1 MSDAG
6 PAAVATSCAA
16 AAAAVAAIPFLEA
29 LRGQVEERRADG
41 GILAVLL
48 IECGV
53 ISRIDAVWGYQVG
66 DSVRGRVAALLRT
79 DVLRPGDLVG
89 DMGRDDFACV
99 LSTVD
104 GPDVALL
111 AANKSLRELSTP
123 FWIGEDE
130 IYASPAIGIAMF
142 PAHGDQAE
150 TLLQRAKSACILAR
164 ELPGSIADYGEDRDS
179 LAASKL
185 LYENRLRTAV
195 AEDAINLVFQPQYDL
210 RLGQVMGAEGL
221 LRWRDP
227 ALGLIPSE
235 DAFAAAESADVVIPL
250 VSSVLNR
257 ALRNVSE
264 FRYSAGLDLRVGV
277 KLPARVLRYPELL
290 DVVERALGTWSRRP
304 GTLILEIGETSVLG
318 AEEVTRETLGRLK
331 ALGVKLSIDDPGMAF
346 SSLFWLASMP
356 FQEIKIDVSA
366 ANELTGGPKSERILQ
381 SFIELAHH
389 LKFAVVAV
397 GVADDAAAARLKE
410 LGCDY
415 MQADYKGPP
424 LAPAAFVERFGFNEG

>member
-1 MSDAG
+1 MSEAG
-6 PAAVATSCAA
+6 AATPCAA
-16 AAAAVAAIPFLEA
+16 TVITAIPFLEV
-29 LRGQVEERRADG
+29 LRGQIEERRADG
-41 GILAVLL
+41 GNLAVLL

-66 DSVRGRVAALLRT
+66 DSVRARMAELLRT
-79 DVLRPGDLVG
+79 DVLRPGDLIS

-104 GPDVALL
+104 GPAVALL
-111 AANKSLRELSTP
+111 AAKKSLRAVSTP
-123 FWIGEDE
+123 FWIGDDE
-130 IYASPAIGIAMF
+130 IYARPAIGIAMF

-150 TLLQRAKSACILAR
+150 TLLQRAKSACALAR
-164 ELPGSIADYGEDRDS
+164 DLDGSIADYDAGRDNS
-179 LAASKL
+179 TASKL

-195 AEDAINLVFQPQYDL
+195 AEDAINLIFQPQYDL

-221 LRWRDP
+221 LRWHDP

-235 DAFAAAESADVVIPL
+235 DAFAAAESADVVIQL
-250 VSSVLNR
+250 VSSILNR
-257 ALRNVSE
+257 ALRNISE

-277 KLPARVLRYPELL
+277 KLPARVLRYTELI

-304 GTLILEIGETSVLG
+304 GTLILEIGETAVLG
-318 AEEVTRETLGRLK
+318 AEAAPRETLGRLK
-331 ALGVKLSIDDPGMAF
+331 ELGVKLSIDDPGMAF

-366 ANELTGGPKSERILQ
+366 ASDLIGGRQSDRILQ
-381 SFIELAHH
+381 SIIELAHH

-410 LGCDY
+410 LRCDF
-415 MQADYKGPP
+415 MQADFKGPA
-424 LAPAAFVERFGFNEG
+424 LAPADFVERFGFNEG

>member
-1 MSDAG
+1 MNSADSTGTALLCGAGAVDA
-6 PAAVATSCAA
+6 V
-16 AAAAVAAIPFLEA
+16 PFMEA
-29 LRGQVEERRADG
+29 LRGLVEERRADG
-41 GILAVLL
+41 GNLAVLL
-48 IECGV
+48 VECGV

-66 DSVRGRVAALLRT
+66 DSVRGRVAELLRS

-104 GPDVALL
+104 GPAVALL
-111 AANKSLRELSTP
+111 AAKKSLRELGTP

-150 TLLQRAKSACILAR
+150 TLLQRARSACVLAR
-164 ELPGSIADYGEDRDS
+164 ELSGRIADYGEDRDG

-185 LYENRLRTAV
+185 LYENRLRSAV
-195 AEDAINLVFQPQYDL
+195 AEDAIHLVFQPQYDL

-221 LRWRDP
+221 LRWQDP
-227 ALGLIPSE
+227 QLGLIPTE
-235 DAFAAAESADVVIPL
+235 HAFAAAESADVVIQL

-257 ALRNVSE
+257 ALRNISE

-277 KLPARVLRYPELL
+277 KLPASALRYPELL

-304 GTLILEIGETSVLG
+304 GALILEIGEISVLG
-318 AEEVTRETLGRLK
+318 TEAVTRETLGRLK
-331 ALGVKLSIDDPGMAF
+331 ELGVKLSIDDPGMAF
-346 SSLFWLASMP
+346 SSLFWLATMP

-366 ANELTGGPKSERILQ
+366 ANDLTGGPKSERILQ
-381 SFIELAHH
+381 SIVELAHH
-389 LKFAVVAV
+389 LRLAVVAV
-397 GVADDAAAARLKE
+397 GVSGDAAAARLKE
-410 LGCDY
+410 LGCDF
-415 MQADYKGPP
+415 MQADYKGPA
-424 LAPAAFVERFGFNEG
+424 LAPAEFVARFGFSDD

>member
-1 MSDAG
+1 MSDTDSVG
-6 PAAVATSCAA
+6 AVTPSG
-16 AAAAVAAIPFLEA
+16 VPGVEVTPFMEA
-29 LRGQVEERRADG
+29 LLGQVEERRTDG
-41 GILAVLL
+41 GNLAVLL
-48 IECGV
+48 VECGV

-66 DSVRGRVAALLRT
+66 DSVRARVAEMLRT
-79 DVLRPGDLVG
+79 DVLRPGDLVC

-99 LSTVD
+99 LSSVD

-111 AANKSLRELSTP
+111 AAKKSLRILSTP
-123 FWIGEDE
+123 FWIGDDE

-150 TLLQRAKSACILAR
+150 TLLQRAKSACALAR
-164 ELPGSIADYGEDRDS
+164 DLDGSIADYGEDRDS

-227 ALGLIPSE
+227 ALGLIPSV
-235 DAFAAAESADVVIPL
+235 DAFAAAESADVVIQL

-257 ALRNVSE
+257 ALRNISE

-277 KLPARVLRYPELL
+277 KLPARVLRHTELIE
-290 DVVERALGTWSRRP
+290 VVERALGTWSRRP
-304 GTLILEIGETSVLG
+304 GTLILEIGETAILG
-318 AEEVTRETLGRLK
+318 AEPVTRETLGRLK
-331 ALGVKLSIDDPGMAF
+331 DLGVKLSIDDPDMAF
-346 SSLFWLASMP
+346 SSLFWLAALP

-366 ANELTGGPKSERILQ
+366 ATGLAEGAKSEHILK
-381 SFIELAHH
+381 SIIELAHH
-389 LKFAVVAV
+389 LRLAVVAV
-397 GVADDAAAARLKE
+397 GVADDAAAARFKE
-410 LGCDY
+410 LRCDF
-415 MQADYKGPP
+415 MQADYKGPA
-424 LAPAAFVERFGFNEG
+424 LAPADFVARFGFKED

>member
-1 MSDAG
+1 MSGADS
-6 PAAVATSCAA
+6 AAAATGNDAA
-16 AAAAVAAIPFLEA
+16 AAAASFLED
-29 LRGQVEERRADG
+29 LRAQVECRRADG
-41 GILAVLL
+41 GNLAVLL

-66 DSVRGRVAALLRT
+66 DSVRARVAGLLRA
-79 DVLRPGDLVG
+79 DVLRPGDLLG
-89 DMGRDDFACV
+89 DLGRDDFACV

-104 GPDVALL
+104 GPAVALL
-111 AANKSLRELSTP
+111 AAKKSLRAVSSP

-150 TLLQRAKSACILAR
+150 TLLQRAKSACALAHD
-164 ELPGSIADYGEDRDS
+164 LDGSIADYGEDRDS

-227 ALGLIPSE
+227 ALGLIPSV
-235 DAFAAAESADVVIPL
+235 DAFAAAESADVVIQL

-257 ALRNVSE
+257 ALRNISE

-277 KLPARVLRYPELL
+277 KLPARVLRHTELIE
-290 DVVERALGTWSRRP
+290 VVERALGTWSRRP
-304 GTLILEIGETSVLG
+304 GTLILEIGETAVLG
-318 AEEVTRETLGRLK
+318 AEPVTRETLGRLK
-331 ALGVKLSIDDPGMAF
+331 ELGVKLSIDDPGMAF
-346 SSLFWLASMP
+346 SSLFWLANLP

-366 ANELTGGPKSERILQ
+366 ANGLSEGAKSERILQ
-381 SFIELAHH
+381 SIIELARH
-389 LKFAVVAV
+389 LRLAVVAV

-410 LGCDY
+410 LRCDF
-415 MQADYKGPP
+415 MQADYKGPA
-424 LAPAAFVERFGFNEG
+424 LAPADFVARFGVKED